1 MNLFISRN
9 KQFLLVALLFV
20 ISEIIVN
27 PIGDFPLND
36 DWTYGKSVLI
46 FQNEGR
52 IDIGN
57 FAAMSLCS
65 HILWGFLFTKV
76 FWFSFSVLRFST
88 LISSFI
94 GIAFLYK
101 LVIRIT
107 ENKNLSLF
115 SALILLFNPL
125 YFNLSNTFMTDVN
138 FNTLLIMACYFAY
151 DFFKTQSRSS
161 FLLVFLFSILLIL
174 LRQFGIIAPVCFTLT
189 LLFLKQRKW
198 LIIGFSTLLTFGVYA
213 ILKYYESYLRGFL
226 GADSAYKFS
235 SDTHIFSTVFWETF
249 KYNYDLKHT
258 QILLHILIYSSPL
271 VLVYFIQIIK
281 KFHVFVNLLVFF
293 VSSALVYYLFSE
305 VSFPMGNIFTNRA
318 LGAETFFE
326 TLFAELKA
334 PNEHTFS
341 QTFATQTTLIK
352 YVLSTVSL
360 SLLILCAFNGIRKR
374 TNPFKAEPAVIFFTA
389 LLISYISLLL
399 ITESYFDRYHIPIIT
414 LVVLLLT
421 FLPDKLNLNY
431 LAASFILL
439 GMFYV
444 SVFGTKDYLE
454 LNRNRWEA
462 YNYLKTI
469 EKVDPEKINGGFEVN
484 CWNEGK
490 PSWWYD
496 FFTLSNYDYLIQ
508 YRKEEGFKLYKE
520 YPFQRYFPYKKDK
533 IYIFVRQDKK

>member
-20 ISEIIVN
+20 VSEFIVN
-27 PIGDFPLND
+27 PIGNFPLND
-36 DWTYGKSVLI
+36 DWTYGKSVLV
-46 FQNEGR
+46 FQKEGK

-57 FAAMSLCS
+57 FAAMSLYS

-107 ENKNLSLF
+107 ENKNLGFF

-151 DFFKTQSRSS
+151 DFFKTQNRFS

-174 LRQFGIIAPVCFTLT
+174 LRQFGIIVPVCFTLT
-189 LLFLKQRKW
+189 LLFLNQRKW
-198 LIIGFSTLLTFGVYA
+198 LIIGFSTLLTVGVYG

-235 SDTHIFSTVFWETF
+235 SDTHIFSSVFWETF
-249 KYNYDLKHT
+249 MYNYDLKHS

-271 VLVYFIQIIK
+271 ILVYFIQIIK
-281 KFHVFVNLLVFF
+281 KFHVLVNLLVFF
-293 VSSALVYYLFSE
+293 VSSVLVYYLFSE
-305 VSFPMGNIFTNRA
+305 VPFPMGNVFTNRA

-326 TLFAELKA
+326 TLFPELKA

-341 QTFATQTTLIK
+341 QTFAAQATLIK
-352 YVLSTVSL
+352 YLLSTVSL
-360 SLLILCAFNGIRKR
+360 SLLILSAFNGIRNR
-374 TNPFKAEPAVIFFTA
+374 TNPLKAEPAVVFFTA

-431 LAASFILL
+431 IAASFILL

-490 PSWWYD
+490 SSWWYD

-508 YRKEEGFKLYKE
+508 YRKEEGFKVYKE